1 MTMKDYIEFGKNVL
15 AMEKE
20 FNEKAG
26 FTAKDNR
33 LPEFMRTEKVSPNNT
48 VFDVSYDEID
58 EVFEQ

>member
-1 MTMKDYIEFGKNVL
+1 MVNVL
-15 AMEKE
+15 VMEKE

-26 FTAKDNR
+26 FTSKDNR
-33 LPEFMRTEKVSPNNT
+33 LPEFMGTEKVSPNNT